1 MTVKNINWS
10 KTLFFNKDISELGLK
25 KYQRN
30 VNNSKKMR
38 PSLDSFKFS
47 RDWSSKEDEEK

>member
-25 KYQRN
+25 NIKEMLIIQ
-30 VNNSKKMR
+30 KK
-38 PSLDSFKFS
+38 
-47 RDWSSKEDEEK
+47 